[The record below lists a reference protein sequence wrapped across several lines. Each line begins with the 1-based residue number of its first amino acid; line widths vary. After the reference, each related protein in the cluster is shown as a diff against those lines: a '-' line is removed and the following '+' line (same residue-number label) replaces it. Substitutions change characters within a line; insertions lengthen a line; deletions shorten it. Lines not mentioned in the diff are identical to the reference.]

1 MEIIHNI
8 ILVGDK
14 GVGKT
19 DFKKFISTGN
29 RVSKNIPVLGLET
42 SFILINNKSY
52 GKKSCMSLFKCV
64 KKEFTI
70 IILANANMPTSID
83 NIPFWYEK
91 MKQKYPSID
100 INLIVLNIQNC
111 KNAELFSI
119 YHFCSLHEIK
129 LIKL

>member
-19 DFKKFISTGN
+19 EFKKFISSGN
-29 RVSKNIPVLGLET
+29 RVSKNIPLVGLET

-52 GKKSCMSLFKCV
+52 GKKSCMSLFKCI
-64 KKEFTI
+64 KKEISI
-70 IILANANMPTSID
+70 IILANANIPTSID
-83 NIPFWYEK
+83 NIPFWCEK
-91 MKQKYPSID
+91 MKQKYPSND

-111 KNAELFSI
+111 KNEELFFI
-119 YHFCSLHEIK
+119 YHFCSIHEIK
-129 LIKL
+129 IIKL